1 MASGELATE
10 RAKKLIER
18 FKNNIE
24 GKSTISTNQDANHF
38 LEATDILCR
47 CKTPALY
54 VESIISSAKGVET
67 LGSVV
72 RSDLSTGFISSVMTM
87 LMKHLSNPMVKTIN
101 SGHFLQRIL
110 FAVLC
115 PPTFWSAVL
124 KHQQSTGFSVGEV
137 ETFAWLCLE
146 IVSMKSPELDT
157 LYGDVVA
164 LMDSQSLIRA
174 ASHPVRKLAYRIE
187 KILKLHSIA
196 ATATT
201 GHGPGGRHD
210 NDFLDFRAISIYP
223 TADEVRSM
231 DEPFL
236 QRLDDVFDVPRES
249 RSATYL
255 SWLYRLLREDMLAD
269 MRDNL
274 AIAWGQKKGRRKPPR
289 LGGLSLIGFGDGSK
303 TRVDPL
309 ALQLQCEDGIV
320 FPRSIDKRDRKTFLE
335 GSGKSFMKNNSIGVL
350 CRNNDI
356 IAFGCLIRNVD
367 LLLKKTP
374 TVVIKFINVEA
385 LKNSLEALLHPMKGE
400 LQFYVVDTATFAYEP
415 ILQRLKEIYEIP
427 LEDVVLDP
435 KSARS
440 LYQPPEKLSQ
450 LLRQLRAALDKQ
462 QEVNLSP
469 LGHMGGSI
477 RVSGAQLESLING
490 LENCVG
496 QIQGPPVTG
505 KSFIGAL
512 ISRIILKL
520 TNYRILVLS
529 YTNHALDQFLEDLL
543 DIGVSERDMVRIGSK
558 STTRT
563 EPLRL
568 ETLCRQPAFRF
579 SFEVNATIRKY
590 KSEASD
596 VNERLVDVGEKL
608 ATAYVDPDD
617 ILTLLEFSE
626 DATPFWP
633 AFQVP
638 KQDDGF
644 ELMGKNNK
652 PMRASEILELWAQGQ
667 DSGVVR
673 ALLASMDPASRSVWS
688 IPISSRREFL
698 NQWCSKVRHDQTQEF
713 ASLAEM
719 SSRIQREIDSLYNE
733 SKRKV
738 LRSKR
743 VIGCTTTAAAMY
755 QSIIESAQ
763 PDMVLVEEAGEILEA
778 HIITALSSSVKQ
790 LVLIG
795 DHKQLRPKINN
806 YTLTV
811 EKGEGFN
818 LNMSIHPEIS
828 HFVRRLAYEHLE
840 NNPKTLEREKV
851 RGLKGRVIFVHHEHQ
866 EEKLADVADRQPGE
880 SKRNA
885 FEAEMVLKMV
895 RYLSQ
900 QGYKSKNMVVLTPYL
915 GQLSL
920 LRQKLSRDH
929 DPWLNDLDSYELTR
943 AGLMTQAAAKLNK
956 QPLRLSTIDNYQGEE
971 SDIVIASLTRSN
983 ASGDIGFMAAPER
996 LVVLMSRARNC
1007 AVLFGN
1013 MHTFTKSKKGG
1024 ELWGGFFQ
1032 ALKEKECLFDGVPVY
1047 CERHPDREALL
1058 KSANDF
1064 DQHCPD
1070 GGCAEPCGKPLSCG
1084 KHACDLRCHRAID
1097 HSQFPCN
1104 KRVSH
1109 TCVRGH
1115 KSKIL
1120 CSTKVE
1126 GCKSCTR
1133 EDEEIRRRAAQ
1144 DLKLE
1149 TMRQEKQAAYASEL
1163 QKIGDEI
1170 DHYERVLAYK
1180 REEQAQQAQLEEK
1193 KAKLKCLKAAQER
1206 RDAVESSKKAQAR
1219 KDQPRMG
1226 NSKNSGSKLKSQAQQ
1241 EWEWM
1246 KAHGEPSNEALN
1258 KLMDLIGL
1266 EAVKEEFL
1274 AVKSNIDTKIRQ
1286 ELSLSEE
1293 RLSCSLLGNP
1303 GTGKTTVARLWAE
1316 FLACTG
1322 ALPGD
1327 GFKETSGSKLANL
1340 GVSGCE
1346 KLLEDLK
1353 DNGGGVLFIDEA
1365 YQLSS
1370 GNSPGSKAVLDYLLA
1385 EVENLRGKV
1394 SFVIAGYDKQMETF
1408 FAHNPGFPS
1417 RFPIQM
1423 RFNDYSDDELL
1434 QILQRQVDRKYK
1446 GRMAIEDGPDGL
1458 YFRIAARRIGRGR
1471 GKEGFGNA
1479 RAVENALAQIE
1490 KRQSTRLRQA
1500 RRSGAKPD
1508 DHLLTK
1514 EDIIGPEPSATL
1526 VNCKAWQR
1534 LNEMIG
1540 LAEVKQEVRILL
1552 DSLATNY
1559 QRELE
1564 EEPLMSFSLNRVFI
1578 GSPGT
1583 GKTTVAKLY
1592 GKILASLGMLSNGE
1606 VVVKTPADF
1615 IGSVLGQSEAQT
1627 KGILASTIGKV
1638 LVIDEAYG
1646 LQGAGGADGSHVAD
1660 PYRTAVVDT
1669 IVAEVQNVPGEDR
1682 CVILLGYKEQIEEM
1696 FQNVNPGLSRRFAI
1710 DSPFIFQDFDDDALS
1725 RILDLKLKDG
1735 GFQANAQAKR
1745 VALDI
1750 LSRERNRPNFGNA
1763 GAIDNLLSK
1772 AKGGYQKRI
1781 SAGKAKRSQLEAVDF
1796 DDNFDR
1802 RSATDVEE
1810 LFAGDIGREKVISLL
1825 KNIQDRFRQLKS
1837 LGMDVN
1843 EEIPFNFLFRGP
1855 PGTGKTMT
1863 ARKFGKLYYDMGF
1876 LSKAEVV
1883 ECSATDLIGQYVGH
1897 TGPKVHKVLNNALGK
1912 VLFIDEAYRLAGH
1925 GFAKEAVDELV
1936 DSVTKEKYKGKLI
1949 IILAGYVKDIN
1960 NLLSVNPGMTSRFP
1974 ETIDFDPLSAEDCLK
1989 LLTSSLAKRKVDIE
2003 RKGKLLDL
2011 SCLQYPSEYFER
2023 NILDLFRSLS
2033 GVEGWANARDV
2044 KQLAKD
2050 IFRNVDLSSPSLKVE
2065 QDEVSEALNAML
2077 LKRSKMEQDAAV
2089 TDLSLD
2095 LANLQLREGSRPPLP
2110 SQSNISTKSQQQERT
2125 NETDDV
2131 VSTEEPDQDK
2141 SACDGLGIR
2150 DAGVSDEVWE
2160 QLQQDWAEEQRR
2172 EAEYRELKEAQKSAT
2187 EENRERIVRQL
2198 IEEEK
2203 RRKEEAAMKARLMA
2217 LGRCPVGYHWIK
2229 QSGGYRC
2236 AGGSHYMSDADINAL

>member
-1 MASGELATE
+1 MASGELATG

-101 SGHFLQRIL
+101 SGHFLRSIL

-124 KHQQSTGFSVGEV
+124 KHQQITGFSVGEV

-157 LYGDVVA
+157 LYGDVLA

-210 NDFLDFRAISIYP
+210 NDLLDFRAISIYP

-289 LGGLSLIGFGDGSK
+289 LGGLSLVGFGDGSK

-335 GSGKSFMKNNSIGVL
+335 GSGKSFMKHNSIGVL

-435 KSARS
+435 KSATS

-462 QEVNLSP
+462 QEVNLSS
-469 LGHMGGSI
+469 LSHMGGSI

-496 QIQGPPVTG
+496 QIQGPPGTG

-579 SFEVNATIRKY
+579 SFEVNVTIRKY
-590 KSEASD
+590 KSEASE
-596 VNERLVDVGEKL
+596 VNERLVDVGKKL

-652 PMRASEILELWAQGQ
+652 PMRASEILELWVQGQ

-673 ALLASMDPASRSVWS
+673 ALVASMDPASRSVWS

-795 DHKQLRPKINN
+795 DHKQLRPKVNN

-818 LNMSIHPEIS
+818 LNMSMFERLIHQGHSYTTLREQHRSHPEIS
-828 HFVRRLAYEHLE
+828 YFVRRLAYEHLE

-885 FEAEMVLKMV
+885 FEAEMVLKM
-895 RYLSQ
+895 
-900 QGYKSKNMVVLTPYL
+900 
-915 GQLSL
+915 
-920 LRQKLSRDH
+920 
-929 DPWLNDLDSYELTR
+929 
-943 AGLMTQAAAKLNK
+943 
-956 QPLRLSTIDNYQGEE
+956 PLRLSTIDNYQGEE

-1013 MHTFTKSKKGG
+1013 MHTFTESKKGG

-1058 KSANDF
+1058 NSANDF

-1070 GGCAEPCGKPLSCG
+1070 GAVQSP
-1084 KHACDLRCHRAID
+1084 
-1097 HSQFPCN
+1097 
-1104 KRVSH
+1104 
-1109 TCVRGH
+1109 
-1115 KSKIL
+1115 
-1120 CSTKVE
+1120 VE

-1193 KAKLKCLKAAQER
+1193 KAKLKGLKAAQER

-1219 KDQPRMG
+1219 KDQPRTG

-1246 KAHGEPSNEALN
+1246 KQHGEPSNEALN

-1266 EAVKEEFL
+1266 ETVKEEFL

-1293 RLSCSLLGNP
+1293 RLSCPLLGNP
-1303 GTGKTTVARLWAE
+1303 GTGKTIVARLWAE

-1327 GFKETSGSKLANL
+1327 GFKETSGSKLANM

-1370 GNSPGSKAVLDYLLA
+1370 GNSPGGKAVLDYLLA

-1479 RAVENALAQIE
+1479 RAVENALAQME

-1508 DHLLTK
+1508 DHFLTK

-1526 VNCKAWQR
+1526 VNCKAWRR

-1540 LAEVKQEVRILL
+1540 LAEVKQEVRVLL
-1552 DSLATNY
+1552 DSLTTNY

-1627 KGILASTIGKV
+1627 EAILASTIGKV

-1682 CVILLGYKEQIEEM
+1682 CVILLGYKEQMEEM

-1710 DSPFIFQDFDDDALS
+1710 DSPFVFQDFDDDALS

-1735 GFQANAQAKR
+1735 GFQATAQAKR

-1750 LSRERNRPNFGNA
+1750 VSRERNRPNFGNA

-1883 ECSATDLIGQYVGH
+1883 ECSARDLIGQYVGH
-1897 TGPKVHKVLNNALGK
+1897 TGPKVQKVLNNALGK

-1974 ETIDFDPLSAEDCLK
+1974 ETIDFDPLSAEVCLK

-2011 SCLQYPSEYFER
+2011 SCLQYPSEDFER

-2033 GVEGWANARDV
+2033 GVEGWASARDV

-2077 LKRSKMEQDAAV
+2077 LKRSEMEQDAAV

-2110 SQSNISTKSQQQERT
+2110 SQSNVSTKSQQEEHT
-2125 NETDDV
+2125 NKTDDV

-2172 EAEYRELKEAQKSAT
+2172 ETEYRELKEAQKSAT
-2187 EENRERIVRQL
+2187 DENRERIVRQL

-2203 RRKEEAAMKARLMA
+2203 RMKEEAAMKARLMA

-2236 AGGSHYMSDADINAL
+2236 AGGSHYMSDGDINAL